1 MTDLLISMERR
12 WRDKPWVLVLLAFLI
27 NGVALVLS
35 HNYLD
40 GDTHTRTFMALQWLK
55 HPFFIYIPND
65 ITWVFAPLH
74 CYLNAIAL
82 AIWNDPSLTTRLLS
96 LILTSLTIFPLYH
109 SVRLLFDER
118 AAFYSAIFCCFCT
131 LFIHPSAIGASE
143 GINLFF
149 LFTSLYFFLRYRAS
163 FRWRDMLLS
172 AFAALAADMMRY
184 DSWPF
189 VSMLTLLLLIFAF
202 TDTRKARFSVRLTAI
217 FKAIVFGSIS
227 HHFVFIWMG
236 AQWIK
241 FGNPT
246 YMTVNDLDA
255 PQIAQNI
262 ERYGRL
268 MVNLYQFGFLP
279 GVMFL
284 CAPVAFAFAVV
295 GFYRVVRSRRFN
307 VLFWVFAVMVF
318 YYLQTFVITLSR
330 YPLAR
335 FTTIPTILFICFS
348 GVGFAFVMDR
358 LPEVWRRRVIPVL
371 ALITILVPI
380 GLGFFS
386 RPSDNGIAEKLR
398 AISPVTNP
406 PTYYFDFVDDCR
418 KTIADGGRLLLDT
431 RNYNHR
437 LLYLDL
443 YRYHEQIDYFWPS
456 TDSLLSFIGTA
467 RPPFVVRTD
476 FPRPD
481 KPTFDTANGSDS
493 ITAAG
498 VKYHLL
504 ARRGIYC
511 LYALDPS

>member
-1 MTDLLISMERR
+1 MTDLITATERK
-12 WRDKPWVLVLLAFLI
+12 WQDKPWVLVLLAFLI

-55 HPFFIYIPND
+55 HPFFIYLPND
-65 ITWVFAPLH
+65 VTWVFAPMH

-82 AIWNDPSLTTRLLS
+82 AIWNNPSLTTRLLS

-118 AAFYSAIFCCFCT
+118 AAFYSALFCCFCT
-131 LFIHPSAIGASE
+131 LFIHPAAIGASE

-149 LFTSLYFFLRYRAS
+149 IYTTLFFFLRYRKS
-163 FRWRDMLLS
+163 SRWRDMLLS

-202 TDTRKARFSVRLTAI
+202 TDTRKVSFSVRLTAI
-217 FKAIVFGSIS
+217 FKAIVFGFIS
-227 HHFVFIWMG
+227 HHFVFVWMG

-246 YMTVNDLDA
+246 YMTVNELDA

-268 MVNLYQFGFLP
+268 MVNLYQLGFLP

-284 CAPVAFAFAVV
+284 SAPVAFAFAVV
-295 GFYRVVRSRRFN
+295 GFYRVVRSRRLN
-307 VLFWVFAVMVF
+307 VLFWVFAVMIF

-335 FTTIPTILFICFS
+335 FTTIPAILFICFS
-348 GVGFAFVMDR
+348 GVGVVHVLERWPTF
-358 LPEVWRRRVIPVL
+358 RRVIPVL
-371 ALITILVPI
+371 AMITVLVPV

-386 RPSDNGIAEKLR
+386 HPSENAIAEKLR
-398 AISPVTNP
+398 AVSPMTNP
-406 PTYYFDFVDDCR
+406 PTYYFDFVADCR
-418 KTIADGGRLLLDT
+418 KTLAGGSRLLLDT

-443 YRYHEQIDYFWPS
+443 YQYRDQIDYYWPS
-456 TDSLLSFIGTA
+456 TDSLLSFIGVTH
-467 RPPFVVRTD
+467 PPFVVRTD

-481 KPTFDTANGSDS
+481 KPIFDTANGSVS
-493 ITAAG
+493 ITATG

-511 LYALDPS
+511 LYTLDQS